1 VLDGTAL
8 EAIRDDALW
17 IVLIIVA
24 GLLVL
29 RFARAPIRRIL
40 QRVFEGQ
47 NQPGSTAKLS
57 AADVQKRVDTV
68 ETLAMSTVRF
78 VVLILGVILVLGVLN
93 LGPVIAGLGL
103 VLAAIAFA
111 GQDFVLDVVE
121 QPAQ

>member
-1 VLDGTAL
+1 MLDGTAL

-17 IVLIIVA
+17 IVLIIVV

-40 QRVFEGQ
+40 RRVFEGQ

-57 AADVQKRVDTV
+57 AADVQKRV
-68 ETLAMSTVRF
+68 ETLSDVGMT
-78 VVLILGVILVLGVLN
+78 IKVLGKVS
-93 LGPVIAGLGL
+93 AGEQWAATGELRRRL
-103 VLAAIAFA
+103 LAAFA
-111 GQDFVLDVVE
+111 ENGIELPMRNLVVE